1 MTEQQHKEYYAVLTE
16 CWRFFL
22 KYGKLEAMQDRQ
34 WKQCLEEGTAIAQGH
49 GSTRF
54 CKDLVL
60 AMENEIERIQERTQ
74 GGEQHGNKTG

>member
-22 KYGKLEAMQDRQ
+22 KYGKLESMSERQ
-34 WKQCLEEGTAIAQGH
+34 WKQCLGEGTAIARGY
-49 GSTRF
+49 GGTRF

-74 GGEQHGNKTG
+74 GGKQHGNQTG